1 MMEPIVL
8 LGATG
13 SIGRQTLDLLRYSL
27 NYDLVGVS
35 FFSRFEKREPF
46 LLYFP
51 KLKYIGIVDEEKAKE
66 FQKVHPSYKV
76 FSGKNASVEVI
87 KASKNACVFNA
98 IRGNEGL
105 IPSLTS
111 LRLNR
116 DLMLCNKESLVIGS
130 SLIHK
135 ERMTSSSHLYPVD
148 SEHVALNKLLN
159 EIKRRKIK
167 ENQIRTLWITASG
180 GALRDYP
187 LSDRKKATPERVLKH
202 PTWNRG
208 SKITVDC
215 TTRVNKAFE
224 IREAK
229 ALFPRP
235 DFVQYKAVICKESLV
250 HALITFQNEEG
261 KEETIYEYSPVDRKV
276 AIAFALSKGTL
287 LRHENSQED
296 TENVKKLHF
305 HKIDS
310 LRYPCFS
317 LALERNRLHGNS
329 GRIFRNAV
337 DSLAIQEFLSHKL
350 AYLDIQECL
359 SYTLSHF
366 PQTKELNEENL
377 DSILQQAD
385 SFAKEVIDKQKGK
398 TCHSF

>member
-1 MMEPIVL
+1 M
-8 LGATG
+8 
-13 SIGRQTLDLLRYSL
+13 
-27 NYDLVGVS
+27 
-35 FFSRFEKREPF
+35 
-46 LLYFP
+46 
-51 KLKYIGIVDEEKAKE
+51 
-66 FQKVHPSYKV
+66 
-76 FSGKNASVEVI
+76 
-87 KASKNACVFNA
+87 
-98 IRGNEGL
+98 
-105 IPSLTS
+105 
-111 LRLNR
+111 
-116 DLMLCNKESLVIGS
+116 IGS

-159 EIKRRKIK
+159 ELKRRKIK
-167 ENQIRTLWITASG
+167 DNQIRTLWITASG

-187 LSDRKKATPERVLKH
+187 LLDRKKATPERVLKH

-229 ALFPRP
+229 ALFSRP

-250 HALITFQNEEG
+250 HALITFLNEEG

-296 TENVKKLHF
+296 KENVKKLHF

-366 PQTKELNEENL
+366 PKTKELNEENL

>member
-1 MMEPIVL
+1 MKEPIVL

-35 FFSRFEKREPF
+35 LFSRFEKREPF

-51 KLKYIGIVDEEKAKE
+51 KLKYVGIVDEEKAKE
-66 FQKVHPSYKV
+66 FQRLHPSYKV
-76 FSGKNASVEVI
+76 YSGKDASIEVI
-87 KASKNACVFNA
+87 TASGNSSIFNA
-98 IRGNEGL
+98 IRGNDGL
-105 IPSLTS
+105 IPSLVS
-111 LRLNR
+111 LRLNH

-135 ERMTSSSHLYPVD
+135 ERRTSSSHLYPVD

-159 EIKRRKIK
+159 ELKSRNLKD
-167 ENQIRTLWITASG
+167 NQIKTLWITASG
-180 GALRDYP
+180 GALRDHP
-187 LSDRKKATPERVLKH
+187 ISERKEATPERVLKH
-202 PTWNRG
+202 PTWARG

-215 TTRVNKAFE
+215 TTMVNKAFE

-229 ALFPRP
+229 ALFPMP
-235 DFVQYKAVICKESLV
+235 DSVQYKAVICKESLV
-250 HALITFQNEEG
+250 HALVTFLNEEG

-287 LRHENSQED
+287 SRHENTLED
-296 TENVKKLHF
+296 EENVKKLHF
-305 HKIDS
+305 RKLDA

-317 LALERNRLHGNS
+317 LALERNRLYGNT

-359 SYTLSHF
+359 SYTLNHF
-366 PQTKELNEENL
+366 PKTKELTEENL
-377 DSILQQAD
+377 DSILLQAD
-385 SFAKEVIDKQKGK
+385 SFAQEVIDKQKGK

>member
-35 FFSRFEKREPF
+35 FFSKFEKREPF

-135 ERMTSSSHLYPVD
+135 ERMTSSSRLYPVD

-159 EIKRRKIK
+159 ELKRRKIK
-167 ENQIRTLWITASG
+167 DNQIRTLWITASG

-229 ALFPRP
+229 ALFSRP
-235 DFVQYKAVICKESLV
+235 DFVQ
-250 HALITFQNEEG
+250 
-261 KEETIYEYSPVDRKV
+261 
-276 AIAFALSKGTL
+276 
-287 LRHENSQED
+287 
-296 TENVKKLHF
+296 
-305 HKIDS
+305 
-310 LRYPCFS
+310 
-317 LALERNRLHGNS
+317 
-329 GRIFRNAV
+329 
-337 DSLAIQEFLSHKL
+337 
-350 AYLDIQECL
+350 
-359 SYTLSHF
+359 
-366 PQTKELNEENL
+366 
-377 DSILQQAD
+377 
-385 SFAKEVIDKQKGK
+385 
-398 TCHSF
+398 